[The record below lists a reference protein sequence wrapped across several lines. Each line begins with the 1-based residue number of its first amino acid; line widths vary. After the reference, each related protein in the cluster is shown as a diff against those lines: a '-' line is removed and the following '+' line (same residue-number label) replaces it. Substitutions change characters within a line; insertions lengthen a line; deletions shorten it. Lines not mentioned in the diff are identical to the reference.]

1 MGGAKYVHGVE
12 ICSEECCPGYEEVI
26 DNPPLLSPGKA
37 LSKAWEDEELAHSP
51 IRMRRQSVM
60 SHFPHDSSGLL
71 QEDQAH
77 ARIPGAW
84 NGGQGIRQEPAPVVQ
99 VMAQIYT
106 CHLPSL
112 WAGDQN

>member
-37 LSKAWEDEELAHSP
+37 LSKGWEDEELAHSP

-60 SHFPHDSSGLL
+60 THFPT
-71 QEDQAH
+71 
-77 ARIPGAW
+77 I
-84 NGGQGIRQEPAPVVQ
+84 PVVYCKKIKLTRGYLMRGT
-99 VMAQIYT
+99 VDRGYDKNP
-106 CHLPSL
+106 LR
-112 WAGDQN
+112 WYR